1 MNIAYFYNRLTQVVM
16 KYIFIIPLLL
26 LMLSS
31 CTQKMNE
38 QIMDLSYKV
47 DSLSAKVDKLAEKNN
62 TLEIEVLMLESKQ
75 ADSGNVKKA
84 KMDTPLP
91 VSKPLSST
99 VSKPK
104 VEVPE
109 ILANETQCIAIT
121 SSGKRCSRTAVEGS
135 KYCYQH
141 KQIFEP
147 EIPK

>member
-1 MNIAYFYNRLTQVVM
+1 
-16 KYIFIIPLLL
+16 
-26 LMLSS
+26 MLSS

-38 QIMDLSYKV
+38 QIMDLSFKV

-62 TLEIEVLMLESKQ
+62 ALEIEILMLESKQ
-75 ADSGNVKKA
+75 ADSGNVRKA
-84 KMDTPLP
+84 KMDVPVS
-91 VSKPLSST
+91 VSKPISST

-109 ILANETQCIAIT
+109 ILANDRQCIAIT
-121 SSGKRCSRTAVEGS
+121 GSGKRCSHTAVEGS

-141 KQIFEP
+141 KQIYEP